1 MRLWVIN
8 LKEKKKKQRKTYKNT
23 LLPDLNFKTL
33 LRKKETYQL
42 S

>member
-8 LKEKKKKQRKTYKNT
+8 LKEKKNNEKPTRT

-33 LRKKETYQL
+33 LRKKENYQL